1 MALPSPQRAVASAS
15 ALARAALRPE
25 RPDRL
30 PRAALALAAW
40 GPTMAG
46 IVAAASA
53 RYPLAPAVIDDE
65 GRMSYAD
72 LWAASDGVARGLRA
86 RGVGSQSTIGVLA
99 RNHRGFVVSIV
110 AAAKVGADVV
120 YLNTGFAKPQLA
132 DVVDH
137 EGIDAVLHDDEFAGI
152 VAGCGA
158 AIALTGSELR
168 ALAVE
173 RSYVPLRPVRRTGRQ
188 VILTSGTTG
197 RPKGAGAVDHGW
209 RRRPHAAVRDGSRP
223 RPLHRRH
230 RGSLVPRVGPG
241 SSRRRARPVVDGG
254 GAVPVRP

>member
-72 LWAASDGVARGLRA
+72 LWAATDGVARGLRA
-86 RGVGSQSTIGVLA
+86 RGVGPQSTVGVLA

-197 RPKGAGAVDHGW
+197 RPKGAARSTTGGVDALTPLFETVPV
-209 RRRPHAAVRDGSRP
+209 RARSTVVIAAP
-223 RPLHRRH
+223 
-230 RGSLVPRVGPG
+230 LVPRVGPRPP
-241 SSRRRARPVVDGG
+241 RRRARPVVDGG